1 MRNKTILFVDDS
13 ASIRALVKMILE
25 EAGEAGYNVLISED
39 GQDAMKFS
47 DGQPI
52 DLVITDLHMPRMN
65 GIELIKKVRKIKDYR
80 FVPIL
85 FLTTETKPELK
96 QEAKAA
102 GATGW
107 ITKPFD
113 KNKFLQVIKKV
124 IR

>member
-25 EAGEAGYNVLISED
+25 EDDYTVLMSED
-39 GQDAMKFS
+39 GQDAMKFF
-47 DGQPI
+47 DGQTI

-65 GIELIKKVRKIKDYR
+65 GIELIKEVRKIKGYR
-80 FVPIL
+80 FMPIL

>member
-13 ASIRALVKMILE
+13 LSIRTLVKMILE
-25 EAGEAGYNVLISED
+25 EAGYRVILGED
-39 GQDAMKFS
+39 GQDALPFF
-47 DGQPI
+47 DGRTI

-65 GIELIKKVRKIKDYR
+65 GLELIKEIRKLQNYS

-85 FLTTETKPELK
+85 FLTTETKSELK
-96 QEAKAA
+96 QEAKSA

-113 KNKFLQVIKKV
+113 RGKFLQIIKKV

>member
-13 ASIRALVKMILE
+13 LSIRMLVKMILK
-25 EAGEAGYNVLISED
+25 EAGYQVIIGED
-39 GQDAMKFS
+39 GQDALSRF
-47 DGQPI
+47 DGRII

-65 GIELIKKVRKIKDYR
+65 GLELIGEIRKRQNYR

-96 QEAKAA
+96 QKAKAA

-113 KNKFLQVIKKV
+113 KDRFLQIIKKV
-124 IR
+124 MR

>member
-1 MRNKTILFVDDS
+1 MQDKTILFVDDS

-25 EAGEAGYNVLISED
+25 EDGYNVLMSED
-39 GQDAMKFS
+39 GQDAMRFF
-47 DGQPI
+47 DGRTI

-65 GIELIKKVRKIKDYR
+65 GIELIKGVRKINGYR

-85 FLTTETKPELK
+85 FLTTETNSELK
-96 QEAKAA
+96 HEAKAA

>member
-1 MRNKTILFVDDS
+1 MQQKKILFVDDS

-25 EAGEAGYNVLISED
+25 NAGYAVTLGTD
-39 GQDAMKFS
+39 GQNALEQLN
-47 DGQPI
+47 GIPY
-52 DLVITDLHMPRMN
+52 DLIITDLHMPRMN
-65 GIELIKKVRKIKDYR
+65 GMELIRKIRKMNEYR

-85 FLTTETKPELK
+85 FLTTETKAEIK
-96 QEAKAA
+96 REAKAA

-113 KNKFLQVIKKV
+113 NEKLLQIIKKV

>member
-13 ASIRALVKMILE
+13 ISIRTLVKMILE
-25 EAGEAGYNVLISED
+25 EAGYNVLMSED
-39 GQDAMKFS
+39 GQDAMSFF
-47 DGQPI
+47 DGQTI

-65 GIELIKKVRKIKDYR
+65 GIELIKEVRKIKAYH

-96 QEAKAA
+96 LEAKAA

-113 KNKFLQVIKKV
+113 KDKFLQVIKKV

>member
-1 MRNKTILFVDDS
+1 MQKKKILFVDDS
-13 ASIRALVKMILE
+13 GSIRALVKMILE
-25 EAGEAGYNVLISED
+25 EAGYEVITGED
-39 GQDAMKFS
+39 GTDALPHLN
-47 DGQPI
+47 GQPI
-52 DLVITDLHMPRMN
+52 DLIITDLHMPRMN
-65 GIELIKKVRKIKDYR
+65 GLELIREIRNRKAYR

-96 QEAKAA
+96 REAKAA

-113 KNKFLQVIKKV
+113 KEKLLQIIKKV

>member
-1 MRNKTILFVDDS
+1 MQKKKILFVDDS

-25 EAGEAGYNVLISED
+25 NAGYAVTLGTD
-39 GQDAMKFS
+39 GQDALEQLN
-47 DGQPI
+47 GIPY
-52 DLVITDLHMPRMN
+52 DLIITDLHMPRMN
-65 GIELIKKVRKIKDYR
+65 GLELIKELRKKNEYR

-85 FLTTETKPELK
+85 FLTTETKTEIK

-107 ITKPFD
+107 ITKPFND
-113 KNKFLQVIKKV
+113 EKLLQIIKKV

>member
-13 ASIRALVKMILE
+13 VSIRMLVKMILE
-25 EAGEAGYNVLISED
+25 EAGYQVIIGED
-39 GQDAMKFS
+39 GQDALPCF
-47 DGQPI
+47 DGRTI

-65 GIELIKKVRKIKDYR
+65 GLELIKEIRKYQNYR

-113 KNKFLQVIKKV
+113 REKFLQIIKKV

>member
-1 MRNKTILFVDDS
+1 MQKKTILFVDDS
-13 ASIRALVKMILE
+13 VSIRTLVKMILE
-25 EAGEAGYNVLISED
+25 ENGYNVLMSED
-39 GQDAMKFS
+39 GLDAMKFF
-47 DGQPI
+47 DGQTI

-65 GIELIKKVRKIKDYR
+65 GIELIKEVRKIKGYR
-80 FVPIL
+80 FMPIL
-85 FLTTETKPELK
+85 FLTTETNSELK
-96 QEAKAA
+96 HEAKAA

>member
-1 MRNKTILFVDDS
+1 MQDKTILFVDDS

-25 EAGEAGYNVLISED
+25 EDDYTVLMSED
-39 GQDAMKFS
+39 GQDAMKFF
-47 DGQPI
+47 DGQTI

-65 GIELIKKVRKIKDYR
+65 GIELIKEVRKIKGYR
-80 FVPIL
+80 FMPIL

>member
-13 ASIRALVKMILE
+13 LSIRMLVKMILE
-25 EAGEAGYNVLISED
+25 EAGYKVLIGED
-39 GQDAMKFS
+39 GQEALSFFN
-47 DGQPI
+47 GRTI
-52 DLVITDLHMPRMN
+52 DLVITDLHMPRIN
-65 GIELIKKVRKIKDYR
+65 GLELIEEIRKYQSYR

-96 QEAKAA
+96 QKAKAA

-113 KNKFLQVIKKV
+113 RDKFLQIIKKV
-124 IR
+124 MR

>member
-1 MRNKTILFVDDS
+1 MQKKKILFVDDS
-13 ASIRALVKMILE
+13 GSIRALVKMILE
-25 EAGEAGYNVLISED
+25 EAGYEVISGED
-39 GQDAMKFS
+39 GTDALPHLN
-47 DGQPI
+47 GQHI

-65 GIELIKKVRKIKDYR
+65 GLELIKEIRNRQAYR

-113 KNKFLQVIKKV
+113 KQKFLHIIKKV

>member
-13 ASIRALVKMILE
+13 LSIRTLVKMILE
-25 EAGEAGYNVLISED
+25 EAGYQVILAED
-39 GQDAMKFS
+39 GQDALSYF
-47 DGQPI
+47 DDRTI

-65 GIELIKKVRKIKDYR
+65 GLELIREIRKLQNYC

-96 QEAKAA
+96 QEAKTA

-113 KNKFLQVIKKV
+113 RGKFLQIIKKV

>member
-13 ASIRALVKMILE
+13 VSIRMLVKMILE
-25 EAGEAGYNVLISED
+25 EAGYQIIMSED
-39 GQDAMKFS
+39 GKDALS
-47 DGQPI
+47 LLDGRTI

-65 GIELIKKVRKIKDYR
+65 GLELIKEIRKHQNYR

-96 QEAKAA
+96 QEAKVA

-113 KNKFLQVIKKV
+113 RDKFLHIIKKV

>member
-1 MRNKTILFVDDS
+1 MRNRTILFVDDS
-13 ASIRALVKMILE
+13 VSIRMLVKMILE
-25 EAGEAGYNVLISED
+25 DAGYKVLIGED
-39 GQDAMKFS
+39 GQEALSFFN
-47 DGQPI
+47 GRTI

-65 GIELIKKVRKIKDYR
+65 GLELIEEIRKYQSYR

-96 QEAKAA
+96 QKAKAA

-113 KNKFLQVIKKV
+113 RDKFLQIIKKV
-124 IR
+124 MR

>member
-13 ASIRALVKMILE
+13 ASIRTLVKMILE
-25 EAGEAGYNVLISED
+25 DNGYNVLMSED
-39 GQDAMKFS
+39 GRDAMKFF
-47 DGQPI
+47 DGQTI
-52 DLVITDLHMPRMN
+52 DLVITDLHMPRLN
-65 GIELIKKVRKIKDYR
+65 GIELIKEVRRIKDYR

-113 KNKFLQVIKKV
+113 KNKLLQVIKKI

>member
-1 MRNKTILFVDDS
+1 MHKKKILFVDDS
-13 ASIRALVKMILE
+13 GSIRTLVKMILE
-25 EAGEAGYNVLISED
+25 EAGYEVVLGENGLHALSFLN
-39 GQDAMKFS
+39 GQHF
-47 DGQPI
+47 
-52 DLVITDLHMPRMN
+52 DLIVTDLHMPQMN
-65 GIELIKKVRKIKDYR
+65 GLELIKEVRKQDQYR

-85 FLTTETKPELK
+85 FLTTETNANLK

-113 KNKFLQVIKKV
+113 KAKFLQIIKKV

>member
-1 MRNKTILFVDDS
+1 MLKKKILFVDDS
-13 ASIRALVKMILE
+13 GSIRTLVRMILE
-25 EAGEAGYNVLISED
+25 NAGYEVIAGED
-39 GQDAMKFS
+39 GTDALPHLN
-47 DGQPI
+47 GQHI
-52 DLVITDLHMPRMN
+52 DLVITDLHMPKMN
-65 GIELIKKVRKIKDYR
+65 GLELIKEIRKRQEYKY
-80 FVPIL
+80 VPIL

-113 KNKFLQVIKKV
+113 KEKLLKIIKKV

>member
-1 MRNKTILFVDDS
+1 MQKKKILFVDDS
-13 ASIRALVKMILE
+13 GSIRALVKMILE
-25 EAGEAGYNVLISED
+25 EAGYEVITGDDGTDALPHLNGQHLDLI
-39 GQDAMKFS
+39 
-47 DGQPI
+47 
-52 DLVITDLHMPRMN
+52 ITDLHMPRMN
-65 GIELIKKVRKIKDYR
+65 GLELIREIRNRKVYR

-96 QEAKAA
+96 REAKAA

-113 KNKFLQVIKKV
+113 KEKLLQIIKKV

>member
-13 ASIRALVKMILE
+13 VSIRTLVRMILE
-25 EAGEAGYNVLISED
+25 EVGYRIIIGED
-39 GQDAMKFS
+39 GLDALSYF
-47 DGQPI
+47 DGRTI

-65 GIELIKKVRKIKDYR
+65 GMELIKEIRKREKYR

-85 FLTTETKPELK
+85 FLTTETKSEMK
-96 QEAKAA
+96 QEARAA

-113 KNKFLQVIKKV
+113 RAKFLQIVKKV
-124 IR
+124 LR

>member
-13 ASIRALVKMILE
+13 VSIRALVNMILR
-25 EAGEAGYNVLISED
+25 EAGYNVIVGED
-39 GQDAMKFS
+39 GLDALS
-47 DGQPI
+47 RLDGRAI

-65 GIELIKKVRKIKDYR
+65 GLELIKEIRKLKEYR
-80 FVPIL
+80 FIPIL
-85 FLTTETKPELK
+85 FLTTETKTELK
-96 QEAKAA
+96 LEAKAA

-113 KNKFLQVIKKV
+113 KDKFLKIINKV

>member
-13 ASIRALVKMILE
+13 VSIRTLVRMILE
-25 EAGEAGYNVLISED
+25 EAGYRIIIGED
-39 GQDAMKFS
+39 GLDALSYF
-47 DGQPI
+47 DGRTI

-65 GIELIKKVRKIKDYR
+65 GMELIKEIRKREKYR

-85 FLTTETKPELK
+85 FLTTETKSEMK
-96 QEAKAA
+96 QEARAA

-113 KNKFLQVIKKV
+113 RAKFLQIVKKV
-124 IR
+124 LR

>member
-13 ASIRALVKMILE
+13 LSIRMLVKMILK
-25 EAGEAGYNVLISED
+25 EAGYQVIIGED
-39 GQDAMKFS
+39 GQDALSRF
-47 DGQPI
+47 DGRII

-65 GIELIKKVRKIKDYR
+65 GLELIGEIRKRQNYR

-96 QEAKAA
+96 QKAKAA

-113 KNKFLQVIKKV
+113 RGKFLQIIKKV
-124 IR
+124 MR

>member
-13 ASIRALVKMILE
+13 VSIRTLVRMILE
-25 EAGEAGYNVLISED
+25 EAGYRIIIGED
-39 GQDAMKFS
+39 GLNALSYF
-47 DGQPI
+47 DGRTI

-65 GIELIKKVRKIKDYR
+65 GMELIKEIRKREKYR

-85 FLTTETKPELK
+85 FLTTETKPEMK
-96 QEAKAA
+96 QEARAA

-113 KNKFLQVIKKV
+113 RAKFLQIVKKV
-124 IR
+124 LR

>member
-13 ASIRALVKMILE
+13 VSIRMLVKMILE
-25 EAGEAGYNVLISED
+25 DAGYNVMIGED
-39 GQDAMKFS
+39 GLDALS
-47 DGQPI
+47 YLDGQTI
-52 DLVITDLHMPRMN
+52 DLVVTDLHMPRMN
-65 GIELIKKVRKIKDYR
+65 GMELIKEIRKQQNYR

-96 QEAKAA
+96 KEAKAA

-113 KNKFLQVIKKV
+113 KEKFLQVIKK
-124 IR
+124 ILR

>member
-25 EAGEAGYNVLISED
+25 EDGYNVLMSED
-39 GQDAMKFS
+39 GQDAMKFF
-47 DGQPI
+47 DGQTV

-65 GIELIKKVRKIKDYR
+65 GIELIKEIRKIKSYR

-85 FLTTETKPELK
+85 FLTTETKSELK

-113 KNKFLQVIKKV
+113 KNKLLQVIKKV